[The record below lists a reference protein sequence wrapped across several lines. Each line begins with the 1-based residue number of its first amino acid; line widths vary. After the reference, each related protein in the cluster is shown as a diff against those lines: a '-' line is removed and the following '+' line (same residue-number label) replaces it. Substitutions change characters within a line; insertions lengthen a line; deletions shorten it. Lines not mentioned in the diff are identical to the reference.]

1 MRNCFAAIILL
12 IVPLLA
18 QAGPRCAAPWPLWQE
33 FARTSIQADGR
44 VVDHGAGDISTSEGQ
59 AYAAFFAL
67 VAHDRQRF
75 DRILK
80 WTNDNLARGDLR
92 SNLPGWKWG
101 KDEDGAWHVLDP
113 NPASDADLWLAYSLY
128 QAAVAWNRRSY
139 RDTASALLKNIAA
152 QEVAVLPNL
161 GSMLLP
167 APYGF
172 AVDEKTWRLNPSYQ
186 PIQLLRYFSTV
197 DPQGPWDEIIR
208 NTRRMM
214 VAASNRGVVPDWVLY
229 DAQRGFVPDAE
240 RGKYSSYEAI
250 RVYLWWAML
259 NPQDEMFE
267 ALRPRVTGTPQFA
280 PGMALPERIEVSDG
294 AASGNAPVGFMAA
307 LAPYRF
313 VLYRERSAV
322 PASLGPS
329 AGYYSYVLSLF
340 GYGWLEGRYRFNPD
354 GSLDAPS
361 IRCSR

>member
-1 MRNCFAAIILL
+1 MRNCFAALILL

-33 FARTSIQADGR
+33 FAKTHIQADGR
-44 VVDHGAGDISTSEGQ
+44 VMDHGAGDISTSEGQ
-59 AYAAFFAL
+59 AYALFFAL

-80 WTNDNLARGDLR
+80 WTSDNLARGDLR
-92 SNLPGWKWG
+92 RNLPGWKWG

-128 QAAVAWNRRSY
+128 HAAAVWKQHSY
-139 RDTASALLKNIAA
+139 RETASALLKNIAA

-172 AVDEKTWRLNPSYQ
+172 TVDSKSWRLNPSYL
-186 PIQLLRYFSTV
+186 PVQLLRYFSTV
-197 DPQGPWDEIIR
+197 DKQGAWNEIRR
-208 NTRRMM
+208 NTLLMI
-214 VAASNRGVVPDWVLY
+214 AATSNRGTVPDWVLY
-229 DAQRGFVPDAE
+229 DAQKGFQFDAE

-250 RVYLWWAML
+250 RIYLWWAML
-259 NPQDEMFE
+259 NQQDELFE
-267 ALRPRVTGTPQFA
+267 ALRPYVTGTPHLA
-280 PGMALPERIEVSDG
+280 LEMLPERVDVSDG
-294 AASGNAPVGFMAA
+294 TASGQAPIGFTAA

-313 VLYRERSAV
+313 VLYHQRNRT
-322 PASLGPS
+322 PTSLGDG
-329 AGYYSYVLSLF
+329 AGYYNYVLSLF
-340 GYGWLEGRYRFNPD
+340 GYGWLDRRYRFNPD
-354 GSLDAPS
+354 GSLGAAS
-361 IRCSR
+361 NRCSR